1 MSELKIQYL
10 GARKMEG
17 TSKTGNE
24 YKMCNLYYV
33 VDAEARLG
41 PLQKVHIA
49 IGKEI
54 KEKSIP
60 QALFDHLQKI
70 NLQPLS
76 WVTVTTDVDPENI
89 DRTIFT
95 SVKPAS
101 VSKAA

>member
-1 MSELKIQYL
+1 MSELKIQYV
-10 GARKMEG
+10 GARRMVG
-17 TSKTGNE
+17 VSKNTGSE
-24 YKMCNLYYV
+24 YDMCNLYYA

-41 PLQKVHIA
+41 KLQKEHEA

-60 QALFDHLQKI
+60 VGLFEHLKKI
-70 NLQPLS
+70 EPLS
-76 WVTVTTDVDPENI
+76 WVIVTIGVDPENP